1 MHHSHHAVYRGSR
14 VQSLGGSAP
23 RASFPV
29 VHALK
34 ITLGFPKDILGSFV
48 QNRVLHNRIPLHLCG
63 RLWQKETPTC
73 SGTQTLLRHEQP
85 A

>member
-1 MHHSHHAVYRGSR
+1 MPCIVAAVSR
-14 VQSLGGSAP
+14 ALVEALP

-34 ITLGFPKDILGSFV
+34 IILGFPKDILESFV
-48 QNRVLHNRIPLHLCG
+48 QIRVLRNRIPLRLCG

-73 SGTQTLLRHEQP
+73 SGAQTLLRHEQP